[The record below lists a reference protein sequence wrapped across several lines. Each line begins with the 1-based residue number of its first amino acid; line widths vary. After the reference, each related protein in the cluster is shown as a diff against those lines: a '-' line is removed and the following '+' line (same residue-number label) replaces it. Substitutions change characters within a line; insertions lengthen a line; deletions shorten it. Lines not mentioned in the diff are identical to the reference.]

1 MPDIKSAREIAME
14 KLERMEEATDDER
27 LQWKLVPRGEE
38 LAVKYLKENCNVV
51 AELNKYQENEKK
63 YVVAGATDILARNID
78 LPRNDVARKNNRK
91 AMDAL
96 KLVKSDKVGVEN
108 IYSNIRNIFNH
119 YLEQGE
125 QQRKQA
131 YESLKEQ
138 FEARV
143 QQAIQQQLGPMARA
157 RVDVERQPQFQ
168 EEWRKITRQLDSQYL
183 QHLDEYKREL
193 LSIA

>member
-14 KLERMEEATDDER
+14 KLEKMEEATDDER

-78 LPRNDVARKNNRK
+78 LPRNDAARKNNRK
-91 AMDAL
+91 AMDGL
-96 KLVKSDKVGVEN
+96 KLLKSDKVGVEN

-125 QQRKQA
+125 QQRRQA

-143 QQAIQQQLGPMARA
+143 QQAIQQQLGPLARA
-157 RVDVERQPQFQ
+157 RVDVERQPQFH
-168 EEWRKITRQLDSQYL
+168 EEWRKVTRQLDSQYL

>member
-14 KLERMEEATDDER
+14 KLEKMEEATDDER
-27 LQWKLVPRGEE
+27 LRWKLVPRGEE

-78 LPRNDVARKNNRK
+78 LPRNDAARKNNRK
-91 AMDAL
+91 AMDGL
-96 KLVKSDKVGVEN
+96 KLLKSDKVSVEH

-125 QQRKQA
+125 QQRSQA
-131 YESLKEQ
+131 YESLKAQ

-143 QQAIQQQLGPMARA
+143 QQAIQQQLGPMAKA

-168 EEWRKITRQLDSQYL
+168 EEWRKVTRQLDSQYL